1 MIGWLT
7 EKGRGNLEIPGWSG
21 VQSLPRVLSLE
32 QDEMYM
38 RPLKEVE
45 MLREGGECFN
55 DLRIQGVWE
64 SPVRGKA
71 AKILFLDYSVLE
83 VFINDRGV
91 ISTRVYPDGEDSNA
105 VRVRAED
112 ALIRKLE
119 VFSMKAASITCNDR

>member
-83 VFINDRGV
+83 VFINDREQCGACQGRGCADQKIRSLLYESGV
-91 ISTRVYPDGEDSNA
+91 YN
-105 VRVRAED
+105 
-112 ALIRKLE
+112 L
-119 VFSMKAASITCNDR
+119 